1 MKKLH
6 LICNAHIDPIWQWE
20 WTEGM
25 SAALSTFQSA
35 ANLLGKFDYVFCH
48 NESSLYKYTEKYAPA
63 LFEQMQ
69 TLVKEDKWRVMGSWY
84 IQPDCLMANGE
95 TFVRQIREGELFFR
109 EKFGKCS
116 KTAVNLDAFGHSRGL
131 VQVVKKCG
139 QENYLFVR
147 PYSSYHVVEQLS
159 TPLPDSTF
167 IWEGY
172 DGSQIKAH
180 RVTAYNTGLGRA
192 LEKIERDIDFYQDQE
207 IAASLWGVGN
217 HGGGP
222 SAKDLGDIQAFI
234 EKSDIEIV
242 HSDPDTFF
250 AEVKPTQ
257 VYAHSLIPCMPGCY
271 TSMIGLKQKFR
282 ELERDLYFTEKMLS
296 VAELKGVYEYPQAKM
311 TDAVED
317 LLNVQFHDV
326 LPGSCIK
333 SGEENGM
340 RFLYHGLREL
350 EQAKINA
357 FFALCKGQKVAAENT
372 YPILVFNPKT
382 YAAEQLIECELSI
395 IPTELFE
402 DSLSQIEIYD
412 EQGNK
417 LCAQTVK
424 ESSNQ
429 SIDWRKKVVFYGK
442 LNPLGITR
450 FTAKTVEKPKAKYPV
465 NQDVVFD
472 NGQKRVVINAKSG
485 LMESYVIDGVEYAK
499 GALFQP
505 YMWEDN
511 ADPWGMT
518 MEQRTVGIGENP
530 VPFEKLEKPDGVFEG
545 LQSFEVIEDGDVYI
559 GAEAFF
565 ALGNTRLRIGYK
577 IYKQGTQVDVDVSL
591 FPSEPNRAIKLHVPV
606 IGEAYCGEQ
615 VFGRESLFED
625 GRECVSQNFVAKKCG
640 DKYLEIVTPSTFA
653 SSCKDGE
660 IRFTL
665 LRSATYC
672 AHPVPDRPLLRE
684 NIFTLKIDQGQRDY
698 SFRLQIANEQELSKN
713 AQEFIE
719 KPFAQNIFPTVDESA
734 DNGFEISTD
743 NGEINVVT
751 IKKAVQKEGYI
762 LRLFNNSEKENATV
776 LKYGKAEKRFVFG
789 KFEVKTV
796 LYNADGLT
804 EFTDMY
810 I

>member
-6 LICNAHIDPIWQWE
+6 LICTAHIDQIWQWE
-20 WTEGM
+20 WAEGM

-35 ANLLGKFDYVFCH
+35 ANLLDKFDYVFCH

-63 LFEQMQ
+63 LFSKMQ
-69 TLVKEDKWRVMGSWY
+69 TLVKEDKWRVMGGWY

-95 TFVRQIREGELFFR
+95 TFIRQIREGELFFE
-109 EKFGKCS
+109 EKFSAKS

-131 VQVVKKCG
+131 VQIVKKCG
-139 QENYLFVR
+139 QDNYLFVR
-147 PYSSYHVVEQLS
+147 PYNGYNGEQMS
-159 TPLPDSTF
+159 LPSEAF

-172 DGSQIKAH
+172 DGSQVKAY
-180 RVTAYNTGLGRA
+180 RVTAYNTGLGMA
-192 LEKIERDIDFYQDQE
+192 LEKIKKDIDFYQGE
-207 IAASLWGVGN
+207 KIAASLWGVGN

-222 SAKDLGDIQAFI
+222 SAKDLGDIEEFI
-234 EKSDIEIV
+234 HTSEIEIV

-250 AEVKPTQ
+250 AELQPTA
-257 VYAHSLIPCMPGCY
+257 VYSQSLIPCMPGCY
-271 TSMIGLKQKFR
+271 SSMIGLKQKFR
-282 ELERDLYFTEKMLS
+282 ELEKDLYFTEKMLS
-296 VAELKGVYEYPQAKM
+296 VAELKGVSVYPQAKIAE
-311 TDAVED
+311 AVED

-333 SGEENGM
+333 AGEENGF
-340 RFLYHGLREL
+340 RFINHGLKEL
-350 EQAKINA
+350 EQIRTDA
-357 FFALCKGQKVAAENT
+357 FFALCKGQPVAAENT

-382 YAAEQLIECELSI
+382 YSAEQLVECELSI
-395 IPTELFE
+395 IPTELYEEEF
-402 DSLSQIEIYD
+402 SQIEIYD
-412 EQGNK
+412 ESGNK
-417 LCAQTVK
+417 LISQTVK

-450 FTAKTVEKPKAKYPV
+450 FTAKTVVKPQKTYPV
-465 NQDVVFD
+465 NEDVVFD
-472 NGQKRVVINAKSG
+472 NGEKRVVINAKSG
-485 LMESYVIDGVEYAK
+485 LIESYIIDGVEYAK
-499 GALFQP
+499 GGLFKP

-511 ADPWGMT
+511 ADPWAMSVA
-518 MEQRTVGIGENP
+518 QRTIGVGENP
-530 VPFEKLEKPDGVFEG
+530 VPFERLENPDGVFEN

-565 ALGNTRLRIGYK
+565 GLGHTRIRIGYK
-577 IYKQGTQVDVDVSL
+577 IYKKGKAVDVDVNL
-591 FPSEPNRAIKLHVPV
+591 FPNEANRAIKLHVPV
-606 IGEAYCGEQ
+606 IGEGYCGEQ
-615 VFGRESLFED
+615 VFGREALYED

-640 DKYLEIVTPSTFA
+640 NKYLEIVTPSTFA

-672 AHPVPDRPLLRE
+672 AHPAGDRPLLKS
-684 NIFTLKIDQGQRDY
+684 NIFTPKIDQGQRDY
-698 SFRLQIANEQELSKN
+698 AFRLQIASENELSKN
-713 AQEFIE
+713 ALEFVE
-719 KPFAQNIFPTVDESA
+719 KPYAQNIFPTVDEKS
-734 DNGFEISTD
+734 DNGFEITTD

-751 IKKAVQKEGYI
+751 IKKAVQKDGYI
-762 LRLFNNSEKENATV
+762 VRLFNNSEKENQTL
-776 LKYGKAEKRFVFG
+776 LKCGNAEKRFVFG

-796 LYNADGLT
+796 LYNKDGLT

>member
-35 ANLLGKFDYVFCH
+35 ANLLDKFDYVFCH

-63 LFEQMQ
+63 LFSKMQ
-69 TLVKEDKWRVMGSWY
+69 TLVKEDKWRIMGGWY

-95 TFVRQIREGELFFR
+95 TFIRQIREGELFFE
-109 EKFGKCS
+109 EKFSKKS

-131 VQVVKKCG
+131 VQILKKCG
-139 QENYLFVR
+139 QDNYLFVR
-147 PYSSYHVVEQLS
+147 PYNGFNGEQMK
-159 TPLPDSTF
+159 LPSEAF

-172 DGSQIKAH
+172 EGSQVKAY
-180 RVTAYNTGLGRA
+180 RVTAYNTGLGMA
-192 LEKIERDIDFYQDQE
+192 LEKVQKDIDFYQDQE
-207 IAASLWGVGN
+207 VAASLWGVGN

-222 SAKDLGDIQAFI
+222 SAKDLGDIKEFI
-234 EKSDIEIV
+234 EKSEIEIV

-250 AEVKPTQ
+250 AELQPTE
-257 VYAHSLIPCMPGCY
+257 VYSQSLISCMPGCY
-271 TSMIGLKQKFR
+271 SSMIGLKQKFR
-282 ELERDLYFTEKMLS
+282 ELEKDVYFTEKMLS
-296 VAELKGVYEYPQAKM
+296 VAELKGVSVYPREKI
-311 TDAVED
+311 TVAVED

-333 SGEENGM
+333 SGEENGF
-340 RFLYHGLREL
+340 RFIYHGLKEL
-350 EQAKINA
+350 EQIRTDA
-357 FFALCKGQKVAAENT
+357 FFALCKGQPVAAENT

-382 YAAEQLIECELSI
+382 YRAEQLVECELSI
-395 IPTELFE
+395 IPTEHYEEEF
-402 DSLSQIEIYD
+402 SQIEIYD
-412 EQGNK
+412 EDGNK

-450 FTAKTVEKPKAKYPV
+450 FTAKTVVKPQKIYPV
-465 NQDVVFD
+465 DKDVIFD
-472 NGQKRVVINAKSG
+472 NGEKRVVINAKSG
-485 LMESYVIDGVEYAK
+485 LIESYVIDGVEYAK
-499 GALFQP
+499 GGLFKP

-511 ADPWGMT
+511 ADPWAMSV
-518 MEQRTVGIGENP
+518 EQRTVGVGCNP
-530 VPFEKLEKPDGVFEG
+530 IPFERLEKPDGVFEN

-565 ALGNTRLRIGYK
+565 GLGHTRIRIGYK
-577 IYKQGTQVDVDVSL
+577 IYKKGTAVDVDVNL
-591 FPSEPNRAIKLHVPV
+591 FPNDVNKAIKLHVPV
-606 IGEAYCGEQ
+606 IGETYCGEQ
-615 VFGRESLFED
+615 VFGRETLYED
-625 GRECVSQNFVAKKCG
+625 GRECVSQNFVAKKCD
-640 DKYLEIVTPSTFA
+640 DKYVEIITPSTFA

-672 AHPVPDRPLLRE
+672 AHPTGERPLLKE
-684 NIFTLKIDQGQRDY
+684 NIFTPKIDQGERAY
-698 SFRLQIANEQELSKN
+698 SFRIQIAREEELSKN
-713 AQEFIE
+713 AQEFME
-719 KPFAQNIFPTVDESA
+719 KPYAQNIFPTVDEKS
-734 DNGFEISTD
+734 DNGFEIMTD

-751 IKKAVQKEGYI
+751 IKKAVQKDGYI
-762 LRLFNNSEKENATV
+762 LRLFNNSEKKNQTLLRCGSV
-776 LKYGKAEKRFVFG
+776 EKRFEFG

-796 LYNADGLT
+796 LYNKNGLT